1 MSPIGV
7 QALRWLGTLAL
18 SAAFVALFE
27 FIGLP
32 ATVLLGPMLAA
43 IVFAGFEK
51 QVKVPAPAF
60 SLAQGVIGCMIAA
73 SIPISILGELVKDWP
88 IFVAGI
94 SSAIIAACTMG
105 WLLARLQILPGTTA
119 IWGSFPG
126 AASAM
131 TIMAESFGADMR
143 LVAFMQYMRVVCV
156 SVVASSIAALWV
168 GHSGAPIPAVV
179 WFPPVDWFW
188 LAATLALILGSYALT
203 QWRKIPSG
211 MFLLPMLLGIVLI
224 NTGVMKMELPQWLL
238 AASYAV
244 VGWTIGS
251 RFTKPIL
258 RHATRAFPR
267 VLGSILTLI
276 AICGI
281 FAAGLV
287 HFAGI
292 DPLTA
297 YLATSPGGA
306 DSVAIISASVDV
318 DVPFVMAMQ
327 LGRFLVIL
335 IAGPAL
341 ARMVVKWSGLKD
353 TAPAAAE

>member
-1 MSPIGV
+1 MSRAGV
-7 QALRWLGTLAL
+7 QALRWAGVLVL
-18 SAAFVALFE
+18 SAAFVAFFE
-27 FIGLP
+27 WIGMP
-32 ATVLLGPMLAA
+32 ATLLLGPMLAA

-51 QVKVPAPAF
+51 QVAVPPVAF

-73 SIPISILGELVKDWP
+73 SIPIAILGELARDWP
-88 IFVAGI
+88 IFIAGI
-94 SSAIIAACTMG
+94 GSAIVAACTMG
-105 WLLARLQILPGTTA
+105 WLLARFQILPGTTA

-131 TIMAESFGADMR
+131 TLMAETFGADMR
-143 LVAFMQYMRVVCV
+143 LVAFMQYLRVVCV
-156 SVVASSIAALWV
+156 SVVASSIAAVWV
-168 GHSGAPIPAVV
+168 GHTGAPRPATV
-179 WFPPVDWFW
+179 WFPPLDWLWF
-188 LAATLALILGSYALT
+188 AATLALIAASFALT
-203 QWRKIPSG
+203 YWRRIPSG
-211 MFLLPMLLGIVLI
+211 MFLLPMLAGILLI
-224 NTGVMKMELPQWLL
+224 NTGLMKMELPPWLL
-238 AASYAV
+238 ALSYAM

-251 RFTKPIL
+251 RFTRPIL

-267 VLGSILTLI
+267 VLASILALI
-276 AICGI
+276 AICGT

-287 HFAGI
+287 AFGGI

-353 TAPAAAE
+353 GTQAPPG

>member
-1 MSPIGV
+1 MSSAGV
-7 QALRWLGTLAL
+7 QALRWAGMLAL
-18 SAAFVALFE
+18 SAAFAFAFE
-27 FIGLP
+27 LIGLP
-32 ATVLLGPMLAA
+32 ATLLLGPMLAA

-51 QVKVPAPAF
+51 QVAVPAPAF
-60 SLAQGVIGCMIAA
+60 ALAQGVIGCMIAA
-73 SIPISILGELVKDWP
+73 SIPMSILGELVKGWP

-94 SSAIIAACTMG
+94 GSAIVAACTMG
-105 WLLARLQILPGTTA
+105 WLLARFQILPGTTA

-131 TIMAESFGADMR
+131 TLMAETFGADMR
-143 LVAFMQYMRVVCV
+143 LVAFMQYLRVVCV
-156 SVVASSIAALWV
+156 SAVASLIATVWT
-168 GHSGAPIPAVV
+168 GNSGARQAVAWFPAV
-179 WFPPVDWFW
+179 DWLW
-188 LAATLALILGSYALT
+188 LAATLALIVASYALT
-203 QWRKIPSG
+203 EWRRIPSG
-211 MFLLPMLLGIVLI
+211 MFLLPMLGGIVLI

-251 RFTKPIL
+251 RFTRPIL

-267 VLGSILTLI
+267 VLASILALI
-276 AICGI
+276 AICGT

-306 DSVAIISASVDV
+306 DSVAILSASVDV

-335 IAGPAL
+335 IAGPAM

-353 TAPAAAE
+353 AARTP

>member
-1 MSPIGV
+1 MTRASV
-7 QALRWLGTLAL
+7 QVLRWAGVLAL
-18 SAAFVALFE
+18 SAGFVFLFE
-27 FIGLP
+27 LVGMP
-32 ATVLLGPMLAA
+32 ATLLLGPMLAA

-51 QVKVPAPAF
+51 QVAVPPLAF

-73 SIPISILGELVKDWP
+73 SIPISILGELAKDWP
-88 IFVAGI
+88 IFVAGV
-94 SSAIIAACTMG
+94 SSAIVAACTMG
-105 WLLARLQILPGTTA
+105 WLLARFQILPGTTA

-131 TIMAESFGADMR
+131 TLMAESFGADMR
-143 LVAFMQYMRVVCV
+143 LVAFMQYLRVVCV
-156 SVVASSIAALWV
+156 SVVASSIATIWV
-168 GHSGAPIPAVV
+168 GHSGAPRTATV

-188 LAATLALILGSYALT
+188 LSATLALILVSYALSA
-203 QWRKIPSG
+203 WRRIPSG
-211 MFLLPMLLGIVLI
+211 MFLLPMMVGIVLQ
-224 NTGVMKMELPQWLL
+224 NTGLMKIELPPWLL
-238 AASYAV
+238 AISYAM

-251 RFTKPIL
+251 RFTRPIL

-267 VLGSILTLI
+267 VLASILTLI
-276 AICGI
+276 AICGM

-287 HFAGI
+287 YFAGI

-327 LGRFLVIL
+327 LARFLVIL
-335 IAGPAL
+335 VAGPAI
-341 ARMVVKWSGLKD
+341 ARLVVKWSGLRD
-353 TAPAAAE
+353 ATRAPLP

>member
-1 MSPIGV
+1 MQG
-7 QALRWLGTLAL
+7 LRWAGVIAL
-18 SAAFVALFE
+18 SAAFAGLFE
-27 FIGLP
+27 LVGMP
-32 ATVLLGPMLAA
+32 ATLLLGPMLAA

-51 QVKVPAPAF
+51 QVAVPAPAF

-73 SIPISILGELVKDWP
+73 SIPISILGELAKDWP
-88 IFVAGI
+88 IFIAGVG
-94 SSAIIAACTMG
+94 SAIVAACTMG
-105 WLLARLQILPGTTA
+105 WMLARFQILPGTTA

-131 TIMAESFGADMR
+131 TLMAETFGADMR
-143 LVAFMQYMRVVCV
+143 LVAFMQYLRVVCV
-156 SVVASSIAALWV
+156 SIVASVIATTWT
-168 GHSGAPIPAVV
+168 GHDGAAQKATA

-188 LAATLALILGSYALT
+188 LAMTLALILASYVLT
-203 QWRKIPSG
+203 QWRRIPSG
-211 MFLLPMLLGIVLI
+211 MFLVPMIAGIALI
-224 NTGVMKMELPQWLL
+224 NTGVMTMELPPWLL
-238 AASYAV
+238 ALSYAMI
-244 VGWTIGS
+244 GWTIGS
-251 RFTKPIL
+251 RFTRPIL

-267 VLGSILTLI
+267 VLASILALI
-276 AICGI
+276 AICGT

-335 IAGPAL
+335 IAGPAI
-341 ARMVVKWSGLKD
+341 ARLVVRLSGLKD
-353 TAPAAAE
+353 GTRAPLP